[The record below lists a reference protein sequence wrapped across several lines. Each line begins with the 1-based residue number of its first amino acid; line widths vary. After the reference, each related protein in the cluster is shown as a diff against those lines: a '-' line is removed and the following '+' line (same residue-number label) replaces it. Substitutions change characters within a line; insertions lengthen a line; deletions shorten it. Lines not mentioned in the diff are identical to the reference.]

1 VKIKMKHERIRVT
14 KMAGELINDFLTF
27 LKCEKIQLDIQ
38 EDPDAFR
45 IHITGTY
52 RYLPDERL
60 ERVKNLLCQPRN
72 YELEEMYWSLS
83 GESDTDAELHL
94 VGIMTD
100 EVTIERDVENRL
112 LSINLVRKK

>member
-1 VKIKMKHERIRVT
+1 MKHERIRVT

-27 LKCEKIQLDIQ
+27 LKCNKISLVIQ

-45 IHITGTY
+45 IEISGTY
-52 RYLPDERL
+52 NHLTDERL
-60 ERVKNLLCQPRN
+60 ERLKNLLCQPRN

-100 EVTIERDVENRL
+100 EVTIERDEENMRL
-112 LSINLVRKK
+112 TIHLVRKK